1 MPFVL
6 NLNAVNF
13 LILSGAVQCLLLGL
27 LLLFH
32 KARHPLPNK
41 LLALAII
48 SVSLH
53 VIYLMIIDLD
63 LERRYPFL
71 LWFPYSYLTA
81 LGPLVYLYVT
91 SLTTENFRISSSE
104 YRLFIPVGLEVG
116 LQLIQI
122 TYGIYLNELPY
133 NAPFS
138 MVFTIVS
145 FLVGV
150 ILIFY
155 YLRRSMQ
162 LLQSHK
168 QWAKANFS
176 TIDAITP
183 GWLYELLNYYR
194 VMWLLCVPFA
204 IAFVFIFRFQWQYL
218 ILIIIAY
225 ALLLSITYLTY
236 WIGIKGFG
244 QMGLI
249 KPFQNASVAKSE
261 SAYAKL
267 TGWQVKEYLFQINE
281 IMKKEEL
288 FLEQGLD
295 LRGLAKSVSIETN
308 LLSYLLNRH
317 LGKSFYEYVNSFRI
331 DEVKQRL
338 ASDEFRHLSIL
349 AIALDCGFNSKTSFN
364 RIFKQ
369 MTGVTPSQYQRK
381 KIKI

>member
-13 LILSGAVQCLLLGL
+13 LILSGALQCLLLGL

-32 KARHPLPNK
+32 TARHPLPNK

-138 MVFTIVS
+138 MAFTIVS
-145 FLVGV
+145 FLVG
-150 ILIFY
+150 
-155 YLRRSMQ
+155 
-162 LLQSHK
+162 
-168 QWAKANFS
+168 
-176 TIDAITP
+176 
-183 GWLYELLNYYR
+183 
-194 VMWLLCVPFA
+194 
-204 IAFVFIFRFQWQYL
+204 
-218 ILIIIAY
+218 
-225 ALLLSITYLTY
+225 
-236 WIGIKGFG
+236 
-244 QMGLI
+244 
-249 KPFQNASVAKSE
+249 
-261 SAYAKL
+261 
-267 TGWQVKEYLFQINE
+267 
-281 IMKKEEL
+281 
-288 FLEQGLD
+288 
-295 LRGLAKSVSIETN
+295 
-308 LLSYLLNRH
+308 
-317 LGKSFYEYVNSFRI
+317 
-331 DEVKQRL
+331 
-338 ASDEFRHLSIL
+338 
-349 AIALDCGFNSKTSFN
+349 
-364 RIFKQ
+364 
-369 MTGVTPSQYQRK
+369 
-381 KIKI
+381 